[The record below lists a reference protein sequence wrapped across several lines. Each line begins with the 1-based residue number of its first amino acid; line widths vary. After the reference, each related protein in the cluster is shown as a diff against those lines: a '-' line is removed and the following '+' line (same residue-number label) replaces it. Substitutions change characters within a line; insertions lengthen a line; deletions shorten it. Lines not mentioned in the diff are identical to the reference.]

1 MRHAD
6 REDPRR
12 RSRHLV
18 LPGLPAVTATLPD
31 GVLIGHWTDPEA
43 WTGCTVCLLPDGS
56 VAACEVR
63 GGAPGTLGTDLLRP
77 ESAGPG
83 ANAILLTGGS
93 AFGLA
98 AADGVSRWLAD
109 RGLGFETPAARVP
122 LVGAAVVY
130 DLGLGDAATRPGAE
144 AGYAACETASP
155 QFEHGSVGA
164 GTGCTVGKLLGPDF
178 WTKGG
183 LGAASSPLSGGGSVA
198 ALAVV
203 NAVGDVLAQD
213 GLVLAGIRR
222 GDGFLSSAE
231 ALAMGVTIRRPWQE
245 ATTLVCVLTD
255 VVLTK
260 TEAWMCARAA
270 NAGVAR
276 AVSPVWTPFDG
287 DSVFCAS
294 TCAVRGDPLA
304 VGLTAADVV
313 AEAIRHAV
321 LAATGAPGCPAAS
334 EL

>member
-1 MRHAD
+1 
-6 REDPRR
+6 
-12 RSRHLV
+12 
-18 LPGLPAVTATLPD
+18 
-31 GVLIGHWTDPEA
+31 
-43 WTGCTVCLLPDGS
+43 

-83 ANAILLTGGS
+83 ANAILLAGGS

-98 AADGVSRWLAD
+98 AAIGVSNWLAEH
-109 RGLGFETPAARVP
+109 GIGFETPAARVP

-130 DLGLGDAATRPGAE
+130 DLGLGDAATRPDAE
-144 AGYAACETASP
+144 AGFAACEAASAE
-155 QFEHGSVGA
+155 FDCGSVGA

-183 LGAASSPLSGGGSVA
+183 LGSASSPLSGGGSVA

-203 NAVGDVLAQD
+203 NSVGDVLAQD
-213 GLVLAGIRR
+213 GSVLAGIRR
-222 GDGFLSSAE
+222 GVGFLSSAE
-231 ALAMGVTIRRPWQE
+231 ALATGVAIRRPWRE

-255 VVLTK
+255 VALTK

-321 LAATGAPGCPAAS
+321 LAATGAPGCPAVS
-334 EL
+334 ELQAAEPGRCPL